1 MRWLREKQ
9 YIMILGIVSLLIIA
23 YIIITDEGDISYEPI
38 TVKEGDT
45 LWTLADRYKWKMDR
59 EAWIRNVVA
68 ENNLEGERIFAG
80 QTLMIPIPDDA
91 IYIAI
96 DEDDEIQEVKVAS
109 KR

>member
-1 MRWLREKQ
+1 
-9 YIMILGIVSLLIIA
+9 
-23 YIIITDEGDISYEPI
+23 
-38 TVKEGDT
+38 
-45 LWTLADRYKWKMDR
+45 MDR

-91 IYIAI
+91 IYITI

>member
-45 LWTLADRYKWKMDR
+45 LWTLADRYK
-59 EAWIRNVVA
+59 
-68 ENNLEGERIFAG
+68 
-80 QTLMIPIPDDA
+80 
-91 IYIAI
+91 
-96 DEDDEIQEVKVAS
+96 
-109 KR
+109 